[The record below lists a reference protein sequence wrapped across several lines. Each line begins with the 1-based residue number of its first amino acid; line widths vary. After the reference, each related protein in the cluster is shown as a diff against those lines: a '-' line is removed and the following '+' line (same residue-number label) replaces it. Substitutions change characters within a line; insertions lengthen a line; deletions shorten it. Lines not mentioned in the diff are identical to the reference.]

1 MSQIWKYNNVEL
13 ELDMG
18 DIDTTER
25 YERAFTKMEEAA
37 KKLPKTGVY
46 SEMSRAYCR
55 MFYEL
60 YDDLFGVGTG
70 EKLMGKRYNVRETE
84 KCYNAFLTFVR
95 SQIREIDQIRANTL
109 GNRKERRYNQKKR
122 KNRS

>member
-1 MSQIWKYNNVEL
+1 
-13 ELDMG
+13 
-18 DIDTTER
+18 
-25 YERAFTKMEEAA
+25 
-37 KKLPKTGVY
+37 
-46 SEMSRAYCR
+46 

>member
-18 DIDTTER
+18 DIETVER
-25 YERAFTKMEEAA
+25 YEKAFTKMEETAR
-37 KKLPKTGVY
+37 KLPKTGVY
-46 SEMSRAYCR
+46 SEMSRAYCG
-55 MFYEL
+55 MFYDL
-60 YDDLFGVGTG
+60 YDDLFGTGTG
-70 EKLMGKRYNVRETE
+70 EKLMGKRYNVREAE

-109 GNRKERRYNQKKR
+109 GNRNVRRHNQKKG